1 MRSAQVAQI
10 TPSFRVLS
18 ECQLDDI
25 HDASVEILSR
35 TGVRVYSEEAIGL
48 FRRAGAFVDDGNLVR
63 VPARL
68 IDWAVRCAPH
78 SITIFNQRAEA
89 AMHLGRRRTYF
100 GTGSDT
106 LNVIDPV
113 SGERRPAVLA
123 DVADFARVCDALA
136 HVDFVMS
143 MGVASDLDQALA
155 ELHHFY
161 AMVSNTV
168 KPVVY
173 TATTIHAA
181 KRIVEMAE
189 VIAGGRDAFRQR
201 PFGVLYI
208 EPISPLS
215 FAPEPMAKLLF
226 AAEQGIPSVFMS
238 GMMSGATGP
247 VTLAGSLA
255 LANAESLGGVLI
267 AQLKREGAPVISG
280 GGILTTDM
288 ATGGPSY
295 GAPEFMLSAAAIA
308 EVARHYG
315 LPSWGYAGCS
325 DAKVFDEQAAA
336 DAAQWVLMSALA
348 GSNLVHDVGYLESGL
363 TSSFEMLVFCDE
375 MIGKTKH
382 ILRGIHVDEDAL
394 ALEAVNRVGPGGQF
408 LGDEHT
414 VKHFRSNWFPMLED
428 RTSYGDWVE
437 SGRRPMRDRV
447 NAKARR
453 ILAEHRPLCLDSDI
467 DTALQRLLS
476 KTTVKAGEEPSSLS
490 KGG

>member
-1 MRSAQVAQI
+1 MRSAQIAQ
-10 TPSFRVLS
+10 SRLGFRVLS
-18 ECQLDDI
+18 DCQLDDI
-25 HDASVEILSR
+25 HDASMEILAR
-35 TGVRVYSEEAIGL
+35 TGVRVCNEEAIGL
-48 FRRAGAFVDDGNLVR
+48 LRRAGAFVEDGNLVK

-68 IDWAVRCAPH
+68 VDWAVRCAPH
-78 SITIFNQRAEA
+78 SITVFNRRSEA

-123 DVADFARVCDALA
+123 DVADFARVCDALP

-143 MGVASDLDQALA
+143 MGVASDLDQAVA

-173 TATTIHAA
+173 TATTIQAA
-181 KRIVEMAE
+181 RRVVEMAE

-226 AAEQGIPSVFMS
+226 AAERGIPCVFMS
-238 GMMSGATGP
+238 GMMGGATGP

-255 LANAESLGGVLI
+255 LANAESLAGVLI
-267 AQLKREGAPVISG
+267 AQLKCEGAPVISG
-280 GGILTTDM
+280 GGVLTTDM
-288 ATGGPSY
+288 ATGGPGY

-336 DAAQWVLMSALA
+336 DAAHWVLMSALA
-348 GSNLVHDVGYLESGL
+348 GANLVHDLGYLESGL
-363 TSSFEMLVFCDE
+363 TSSFDMLVFCDE
-375 MIGKTKH
+375 MIGKTEH
-382 ILRGIHVDEDAL
+382 ILRGIHIDEETL
-394 ALEAVNRVGPGGQF
+394 ALDAVDRVGPGGQF
-408 LGDEHT
+408 LSDDHT
-414 VKHFRSNWFPMLED
+414 VKHFRSNWFPTLED
-428 RTSYGDWVE
+428 RASHADWMQ

-447 NAKARR
+447 NEKARQ
-453 ILAEHRPLCLDSDI
+453 ILAGHRPPCLDPGVKS
-467 DTALQRLLS
+467 ALQRLCR
-476 KTTVKAGEEPSSLS
+476 
-490 KGG
+490 